1 MKWGE
6 DVVETR
12 RGRNPEG
19 PGRTRPESK
28 NKIALDKR
36 RRPTNPLYMDA
47 RTIGFGASGAS
58 SFTNTSAPQTIS
70 ATIALDAAVR
80 DAIVYLVWNA
90 SELVDR
96 TLDRLPDA
104 ASEVC
109 SCGGVPAGAACLV
122 L

>member
-1 MKWGE
+1 ME
-6 DVVETR
+6 RR
-12 RGRNPEG
+12 RGRNPTG
-19 PGRTRPESK
+19 PKPGRTGSDPPESK
-28 NKIALDKR
+28 NKIALEKR
-36 RRPTNPLYMDA
+36 RRPTNPLHMDA
-47 RTIGFGASGAS
+47 RTTGFGASGV
-58 SFTNTSAPQTIS
+58 FINTSATETIG

-80 DAIVYLVWNA
+80 DAIVYLVSNA